1 MSKEQCFYFC
11 YGKCFKEQPTQKC
24 NGMCG
29 NYIDGLE
36 AEAQL
41 EIAIKRHKAYMRL
54 LKLEEKTK
62 KERKEYIEKIN
73 KKNF

>member
-1 MSKEQCFYFC
+1 MNKEQCFYFC
-11 YGKCFKEQPTQKC
+11 YEKCFKEEPNKEC
-24 NGMCG
+24 NGMCK
-29 NYIDGLE
+29 NYVDRLE

-41 EIAIKRHKAYMRL
+41 EIAIKRHKAYMGL